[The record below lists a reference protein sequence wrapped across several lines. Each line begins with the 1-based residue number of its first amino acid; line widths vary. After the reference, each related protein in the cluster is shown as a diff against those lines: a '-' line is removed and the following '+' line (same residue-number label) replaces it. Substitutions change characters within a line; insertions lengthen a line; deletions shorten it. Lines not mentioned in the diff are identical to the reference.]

1 MGNNDIPFTYLFIV
15 YAFLIIILS
24 IVFGI
29 LLILY
34 TRKPPMLENKM
45 PVQILLRDLTFVG
58 YGVLLT
64 LFMNVLVYPIC
75 FKNRTDLVTPFITL
89 LRY

>member
-24 IVFGI
+24 VVFGI

-34 TRKPPMLENKM
+34 TRKPMLENKM